1 MNVQPPHVKPRLRS
15 VGFGFAI
22 VLTITAVTGGG
33 CSTAPGSLKLAPE
46 LRGVV
51 PKPVSGQRNGNEVR
65 GALAFG
71 RWSATPTMHLDDE
84 RRSAHADILA
94 TSANE
99 EVGFDAMHTAFE
111 FDLRSN
117 GAPPSATGA
126 QCIVRGRSGTHT
138 AYHGRT
144 TDETSITLPGYPR
157 IDCAFTGAQAGR
169 LTVRPAFATQ
179 RDSGSAQFGEQL
191 WEIRSVNNLDAQ
203 RTNFPLARFGYEF
216 RAGGQ
221 AVAAVETWGAGRVWM
236 DPGLTPQEEE
246 QLSVAMAA
254 LLYYGSLLE
263 LDDI

>member
-1 MNVQPPHVKPRLRS
+1 
-15 VGFGFAI
+15 
-22 VLTITAVTGGG
+22 
-33 CSTAPGSLKLAPE
+33 LKLAPE
-46 LRGVV
+46 LGGVV

-84 RRSAHADILA
+84 RPSAHANILA

-99 EVGFDAMHTAFE
+99 EVGLDAMHTAFE

-117 GAPPSATGA
+117 GAPPSASGA

-179 RDSGSAQFGEQL
+179 RDFGSAQFGEQL
-191 WEIRSVNNLDAQ
+191 WEIRSVNNVEAQ
-203 RTNFPLARFGYEF
+203 RMNFPLARFGYEI

-221 AVAAVETWGAGRVWM
+221 VVAAVETWGAGRVWM
-236 DPGLTPQEEE
+236 DPGLTPHEEE
-246 QLSVAMAA
+246 QLSVAMTA
-254 LLYYGSLLE
+254 LLYYGSLLD
-263 LDDI
+263 LDDT